1 MSLTFCGGKAV
12 QGCSCTVS
20 TGVGSSSKMVQAVKN
35 LPQQQQLL
43 ICAATKLLGGGGQ
56 DQSAAS
62 AANQAAKSGLSAL
75 PRKVWL
81 KGKAG
86 LSILP
91 QKALLEG
98 KPCAWLI
105 GKADLSLRLVA
116 GRSHHQRFVVAQ

>member
-1 MSLTFCGGKAV
+1 M
-12 QGCSCTVS
+12 
-20 TGVGSSSKMVQAVKN
+20 MVQAVKN

-86 LSILP
+86 LAVLP
-91 QKALLEG
+91 QKELLEG
-98 KPCAWLI
+98 KPCAWWNE
-105 GKADLSLRLVA
+105 KADFSQHSVLDLLLADRTPKTCSSTEALETVMVRGQVQ
-116 GRSHHQRFVVAQ
+116 S

>member
-1 MSLTFCGGKAV
+1 M
-12 QGCSCTVS
+12 
-20 TGVGSSSKMVQAVKN
+20 MVQAVKN

-62 AANQAAKSGLSAL
+62 VANQAAKSGLSAL

-86 LSILP
+86 LSGLP

-98 KPCAWLI
+98 KPCALWVKLTCHRI
-105 GKADLSLRLVA
+105 VCWVCCWQLARHKNA
-116 GRSHHQRFVVAQ
+116 VAQKH